1 MLYAVAENRL
11 SFYVVGHDV
20 GRIGHVRSS
29 VYGKTAFD
37 LRVFPFYADQ
47 IPRIGRNAMAA
58 DFHDAVEIPYEGTV
72 LAAELEL
79 LGAYAEKRLFEQDGI
94 SCIYLQ
100 FDLAVIRKNDI
111 GLVLPKKLAVVFV
124 KVTGYAVDDLR
135 VIVFRQLYLLYCS
148 FRLDRNIPSGDI
160 S

>member
-1 MLYAVAENRL
+1 M
-11 SFYVVGHDV
+11 
-20 GRIGHVRSS
+20 
-29 VYGKTAFD
+29 
-37 LRVFPFYADQ
+37 P
-47 IPRIGRNAMAA
+47 A

-79 LGAYAEKRLFEQDGI
+79 LGVYSEKRLFERDGI

-111 GLVLPKKLAVVFV
+111 GLVLPKKIAVVFV

>member
-1 MLYAVAENRL
+1 M
-11 SFYVVGHDV
+11 
-20 GRIGHVRSS
+20 
-29 VYGKTAFD
+29 
-37 LRVFPFYADQ
+37 P
-47 IPRIGRNAMAA
+47 A
-58 DFHDAVEIPYEGTV
+58 DFHDAVEIPYERTV

-79 LGAYAEKRLFEQDGI
+79 LGVYAEKRLFERDGI

-111 GLVLPKKLAVVFV
+111 GLVLPKKIAVVFV
-124 KVTGYAVDDLR
+124 KATGYAVDDLR